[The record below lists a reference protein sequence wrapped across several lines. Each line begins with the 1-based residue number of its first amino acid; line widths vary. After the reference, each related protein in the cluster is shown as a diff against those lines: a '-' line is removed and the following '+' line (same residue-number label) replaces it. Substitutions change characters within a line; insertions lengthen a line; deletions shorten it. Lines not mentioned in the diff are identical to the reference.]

1 MPSRDYNQKIDH
13 DQGIPLCD
21 DYFYEEPEIVMLD
34 DKNPAPDSTQKSISK
49 MVSRR
54 KKRII
59 NADVLIVGAGI
70 SGMQSALDIGDKGYK
85 VVIIDKTST
94 IGGSMVKLD
103 KTFPTNDCSICTAA
117 PKMVELARHPNIE
130 LITYAELNKLDGKK
144 GDFTAQIWKKSKYVD
159 PDKCTGCGDCAEVC
173 PVDIINPFDEKISM
187 RKAAYIEFP
196 QAVPIVYTIDI
207 ENCVGCGSCDRVCE
221 PEAISFLEK
230 SEEIEVHAGSIIV
243 ATGFE
248 VFEPT
253 ELRKEYGYGKY
264 ENVITAMQFERL
276 LSSFGPT
283 AGKVLR
289 PSDYKKPIKIGWIQ
303 CVGSRSEQLGYPY
316 CSRVCCMYATKEASI
331 VKEANPEIDITIYYM
346 DIRAY
351 GKDFQQ
357 YYDHAKDLG
366 VKYIRGRPSNV
377 YENKDKSLT
386 IRYKDTIGGE
396 IRDDKVDLLVLS
408 TSIIPAKDNKKL
420 AKIFGIDVDE
430 NGFFKQESLLQNPI
444 QSTKDGIYLAGCI
457 QGPKDI
463 PDSVSMASGAAAK
476 AVEPIKDRERHIGR
490 EFPPEKDVSLEDPRI
505 GVFICHC
512 GKNIAGFLDVD
523 KVNEEV
529 KKLPN
534 VVYSEHVMFACS
546 EDTCK
551 KIRDT
556 IKDEKLNRIIVA
568 ACSPRTHGGLFQDT
582 LLEAGLNKYLFEMA
596 NIRNHCSWVHSDDWD
611 KATQKAI
618 DLVKAA
624 VAKVRL
630 LEPLSEEEFS
640 IIPQVLVIGGGIS
653 GMKSALA
660 LANMGVKSYLI
671 EKDKKLGGR
680 LKHLYTMFPS
690 DIKSK
695 DILEPLIK
703 EVKKNKL
710 ISVMTGAKLIDIDG
724 FIGNYKGTVKHE
736 TKKKNLE
743 FGTIVVATGFKEIDL
758 EGQYQY
764 GLNSNILS
772 QTELEEK
779 IKNGELKKIPKNV
792 VIINC
797 AGAMDEKR
805 PYCCRIGCGV
815 SIKNAKLIS
824 EKYPGVKIWLLY
836 RDMRVFGKE
845 EEEYYSDVLKNHHV
859 TVIRYPNDKKPSVK
873 LDKKNPKDGPM
884 TIKVYDDIL
893 SEEMT
898 LQADLIILTVNT
910 EGEVLTESLKNM
922 LKIPADAAGFFL
934 EAHAKIRPLD
944 FATDGIYLCGAAH
957 FPKNLVDSIA
967 QAEGAA
973 SRAAIPIMQER
984 MKGEGQVAEV
994 NEELCSGCQTCE
1006 GICPYTAIE
1015 VIPRQNDPDHL
1026 VAKVNRA
1033 LCKGC
1038 GACASACPSGA
1049 IEQKGFKNKQI
1060 RVMVNALLGEE
1071 S

>member
-534 VVYSEHVMFACS
+534 VVYS
-546 EDTCK
+546 
-551 KIRDT
+551 
-556 IKDEKLNRIIVA
+556 
-568 ACSPRTHGGLFQDT
+568 
-582 LLEAGLNKYLFEMA
+582 
-596 NIRNHCSWVHSDDWD
+596 
-611 KATQKAI
+611 
-618 DLVKAA
+618 
-624 VAKVRL
+624 
-630 LEPLSEEEFS
+630 
-640 IIPQVLVIGGGIS
+640 
-653 GMKSALA
+653 
-660 LANMGVKSYLI
+660 
-671 EKDKKLGGR
+671 
-680 LKHLYTMFPS
+680 
-690 DIKSK
+690 
-695 DILEPLIK
+695 
-703 EVKKNKL
+703 
-710 ISVMTGAKLIDIDG
+710 
-724 FIGNYKGTVKHE
+724 
-736 TKKKNLE
+736 
-743 FGTIVVATGFKEIDL
+743 
-758 EGQYQY
+758 
-764 GLNSNILS
+764 
-772 QTELEEK
+772 
-779 IKNGELKKIPKNV
+779 
-792 VIINC
+792 
-797 AGAMDEKR
+797 
-805 PYCCRIGCGV
+805 
-815 SIKNAKLIS
+815 
-824 EKYPGVKIWLLY
+824 
-836 RDMRVFGKE
+836 
-845 EEEYYSDVLKNHHV
+845 
-859 TVIRYPNDKKPSVK
+859 
-873 LDKKNPKDGPM
+873 
-884 TIKVYDDIL
+884 
-893 SEEMT
+893 
-898 LQADLIILTVNT
+898 
-910 EGEVLTESLKNM
+910 
-922 LKIPADAAGFFL
+922 
-934 EAHAKIRPLD
+934 
-944 FATDGIYLCGAAH
+944 
-957 FPKNLVDSIA
+957 
-967 QAEGAA
+967 
-973 SRAAIPIMQER
+973 
-984 MKGEGQVAEV
+984 
-994 NEELCSGCQTCE
+994 
-1006 GICPYTAIE
+1006 
-1015 VIPRQNDPDHL
+1015 
-1026 VAKVNRA
+1026 
-1033 LCKGC
+1033 
-1038 GACASACPSGA
+1038 
-1049 IEQKGFKNKQI
+1049 
-1060 RVMVNALLGEE
+1060 
-1071 S
+1071 